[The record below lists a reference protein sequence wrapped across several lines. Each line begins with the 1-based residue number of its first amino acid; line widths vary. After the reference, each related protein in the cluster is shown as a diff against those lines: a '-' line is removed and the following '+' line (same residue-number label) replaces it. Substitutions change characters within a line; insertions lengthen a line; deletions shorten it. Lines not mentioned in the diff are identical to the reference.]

1 MDAMNVQSSSTGL
14 DDLIFYIVPA
24 IWYRK
29 LWRLVLRPLG
39 NAPADWREQ
48 IGGLPPV
55 IEWWEK
61 SPTKKAVPA
70 EQHPA
75 TQQNGLVLQEL
86 HSVWKRDK
94 TTTAGKHPQKTHEK
108 DYYFVGKNAWTVLQN
123 KFGTADNTG
132 IPCHC
137 VSFPS
142 QDSRLAVNLPDGT
155 RIPIS
160 GSGRFAYEE
169 SLMKEED
176 AEEVVRVGLRL
187 LRILC

>member
-14 DDLIFYIVPA
+14 DDLLFYIVPA
-24 IWYRK
+24 TWYRK
-29 LWRLVLRPLG
+29 LWRLLLQPSQLDKV
-39 NAPADWREQ
+39 AADWREQ
-48 IGGLPPV
+48 IGGLPHV
-55 IEWWEK
+55 KKWWEDGSATNK
-61 SPTKKAVPA
+61 VAP

-75 TQQNGLVLQEL
+75 TQQKGLVLQEL

-94 TTTAGKHPQKTHEK
+94 KTAHATRKTHEK
-108 DYYFVGKNAWTVLQN
+108 DYFFVGKNAWTVLQN

-160 GSGRFAYEE
+160 GSGRFSYEE
-169 SLMKEED
+169 SLMKEEE
-176 AEEVVRVGLRL
+176 AEDVVRFCL
-187 LRILC
+187 